1 MQSGV
6 VQQSRQAAIIA
17 AASQTT
23 ALQEA
28 PPPIWTR
35 LPVHDPQDWPSAA
48 KHITVCLESVHL
60 TDPAILSS
68 RGAAAVAVAYRLLP
82 DCCPAEV
89 QRTAALPVDSNASVP
104 CNHAMAYCLAVTPK
118 DGGATSFAATERQ
131 RFMTVPGGGIM
142 PVSLVDA
149 ASGRTL
155 AQGGVDLRAVCAA
168 GTDIESGQLPLEDAR
183 GNVLAVLVFSLSL
196 CRIASQLVAGM
207 TTDFEMSSE

>member
-1 MQSGV
+1 
-6 VQQSRQAAIIA
+6 
-17 AASQTT
+17 
-23 ALQEA
+23 
-28 PPPIWTR
+28 
-35 LPVHDPQDWPSAA
+35 
-48 KHITVCLESVHL
+48 
-60 TDPAILSS
+60 
-68 RGAAAVAVAYRLLP
+68 
-82 DCCPAEV
+82 
-89 QRTAALPVDSNASVP
+89 
-104 CNHAMAYCLAVTPK
+104 
-118 DGGATSFAATERQ
+118 
-131 RFMTVPGGGIM
+131 MTVPGGGIM